1 MKTILYLN
9 LIVLFFGILVGL
21 NLARVI
27 ILRRLKDKTSRQ
39 KAPKIFAPA
48 SDKSLKFQEPR
59 YDTPASVLEKKIM
72 YENELNLL
80 LKFDQEISTKFK
92 LEDIAKSV
100 VDNAVN
106 IFNVEKCAILLAD
119 KNQKELSVRY
129 AIGLTQDLTRQDRI
143 KRGESISGRT
153 METNEYIL
161 INDIEQ
167 DSWFRTS
174 NKEQYYRGAILSMP
188 LSIKSEVVGVINL
201 NNKKTGAVFD
211 QDDIRLLKSMAIQTA
226 TAIQNANFYQEI
238 QEGYLRTISAL
249 AEALD
254 ARDPYTYRHSSNVTK
269 YAVAIAEEM
278 KLTLSEIE
286 NIRRGG
292 LLHDIG
298 KIGIRDEIL
307 SKPAKLTDE
316 EYAQIKSH
324 PAKGEE
330 ILKSL
335 PFLGEAVKLIR
346 HHHEKPNGT
355 GYPDRLPGYK
365 IELGAKILAVADA
378 FDTMIS
384 DRPYRKALGLDVAI
398 DELKRCSSSQFD
410 PAVVEAFLKVLE
422 NNPQIIKE

>member
-1 MKTILYLN
+1 MKLYILILS
-9 LIVLFFGILVGL
+9 FGILIGL
-21 NLARVI
+21 NIARFM
-27 ILRRLKDKTSRQ
+27 ILRKIKEKFLSHKG
-39 KAPKIFAPA
+39 PKIITPILDKISKFPEPKYEVPA
-48 SDKSLKFQEPR
+48 SI
-59 YDTPASVLEKKIM
+59 LEKKIM

-80 LKFDQEISTKFK
+80 LKFDQEVSVQFK
-92 LEDIAKSV
+92 LEDIAKCAV
-100 VDNAVN
+100 ENAAN
-106 IFNVEKCAILLAD
+106 IFNVEKCAILLTD
-119 KNQKELSVRY
+119 KNKKELTIRY
-129 AIGLTQDLTRQDRI
+129 AVGMTQDLTRQTHI
-143 KRGESISGRT
+143 KKGESISGRA

-167 DSWFRTS
+167 DNWFRTN
-174 NKEQYYRGAILSMP
+174 NKEQYYRGSILSMP
-188 LSIKSEVVGVINL
+188 LSIKGEVVGVINL
-201 NNKKTGAVFD
+201 NNKKSGVSFD

-226 TAIQNANFYQEI
+226 TAIQNAYFYQEI
-238 QEGYLRTISAL
+238 QEGYLRTVAAL

-278 KLTLSEIE
+278 KLSTLEIE

-307 SKPAKLTDE
+307 SKPGKLTDS
-316 EYAQIKSH
+316 EYAQIKTHS
-324 PAKGEE
+324 AKGAD

-335 PFLGEAVKLIR
+335 PFLDEAAKLIR
-346 HHHEKPNGT
+346 HHHEKLNGS

-384 DRPYRKALGLDVAI
+384 DRPYRKALSFNNAV
-398 DELKRCSSSQFD
+398 DELKRYSGSQFD
-410 PAVVEAFLKVLE
+410 PAVVEVFLKILE